1 MKTYVSYVIQNDKSH
16 KHLSEVVLTKE
27 PLYSYSADPQVPDI
41 LKWAE
46 EKKKNLN
53 PHEELV
59 ITAMYKI

>member
-1 MKTYVSYVIQNDKSH
+1 MKTYVSYVIQNDNSH
-16 KHLSEVVLTKE
+16 KHLSEVVITDE
-27 PLYSYSADPQVPDI
+27 PPYSFSADPQVADI

-53 PHEELV
+53 PNEELV

>member
-1 MKTYVSYVIQNDKSH
+1 MKTYVSYVIQNDNSH
-16 KHLSEVVLTKE
+16 KHLSEVVITKE
-27 PLYSYSADPQVPDI
+27 PLYSFSADPQVSDI

-53 PHEELV
+53 PNEELV

>member
-1 MKTYVSYVIQNDKSH
+1 MKTYVSYVIQADDSH
-16 KHLSEVVLTKE
+16 KHLSDVVITKE
-27 PLYSYSADPQVPDI
+27 PLYSFSADLQVLDI

-46 EKKKNLN
+46 EKKKTLN